1 MNSASWE
8 AAIWFLLS
16 FSTASVEPPQLLE
29 TTLLASHC
37 GRSAARHLPDVLP
50 AVPCRNTG
58 PQAAMGSVAHL
69 PFARP

>member
-37 GRSAARHLPDVLP
+37 GRSAARHLPDVF
-50 AVPCRNTG
+50 AAAPCRNTG
-58 PQAAMGSVAHL
+58 PQAAMGRVAHL
-69 PFARP
+69 PLFRP